1 MFNVMYK
8 GEIHTVYNVQ
18 CEYGEHERFDPF
30 CGPVATW
37 FLISKDDSFVWVASK
52 WCKPVI

>member
-18 CEYGEHERFDPF
+18 CEYGEHERLDPF